1 MLNFPVDF
9 FCGTEVEPN
18 AGIWDS
24 WPRWFGCEV
33 KICKVRVFWSQVMN
47 QMREKYII
55 YIYMMCQSEYLL
67 RPEDL
72 VSFSPWSTVL
82 LSKNTQCFFKRHL
95 VLWIYVIR
103 IISQGIFRTWSWCL
117 VLVTAMV
124 HLTPQG
130 SWTQHS
136 KHLPNGNPN
145 GNHRKAT
152 EVEIGNMLG
161 MHTAQEAY
169 KEIVQNLWKNVT

>member
-1 MLNFPVDF
+1 MNFPVDF
-9 FCGTEVEPN
+9 FVELRLSQTP
-18 AGIWDS
+18 GFETLGR
-24 WPRWFGCEV
+24 RWFGCEV
-33 KICKVRVFWSQVMN
+33 KICKVTVFWSQVMN
-47 QMREKYII
+47 QIEGQI
-55 YIYMMCQSEYLL
+55 YTMCQSEYLL
-67 RPEDL
+67 SPEDL
-72 VSFSPWSTVL
+72 VCLSPLVHSFAF
-82 LSKNTQCFFKRHL
+82 KNPVFFFKDIGVANL
-95 VLWIYVIR
+95 CKQ